1 METHLKVLAILY
13 LVFAGLSVLFGLGI
27 LLLTGVV
34 SGIVGT
40 SGDTGFAI
48 PFIRLGGTAAA
59 VFCFAWA
66 VPGFVVGFGLLGRQP
81 WARILGIVL
90 SALSLMHVPLAP
102 RSASMASG
110 SSSTATPNASSPPA
124 CRHRPRAATCGASQ
138 NTRVSLRRLPGTSSG
153 PTERPAQ
160 RVRLS
165 R

>member
-27 LLLTGVV
+27 LLLTGAV

-59 VFCFAWA
+59 VFCFVWA
-66 VPGFVVGFGLLGRQP
+66 VPGFVVGIGLLGRRP

-90 SALSLMHVPLAP
+90 SALSLMHVPF
-102 RSASMASG
+102 G
-110 SSSTATPNASSPPA
+110 TALGVYGLWILFN
-124 CRHRPRAATCGASQ
+124 RD
-138 NTRVSLRRLPGTSSG
+138 
-153 PTERPAQ
+153 TERLFAA
-160 RVRLS
+160 RA
-165 R
+165 

>member
-1 METHLKVLAILY
+1 VETHLKVLAILY

-27 LLLTGVV
+27 LLLTGAV

-66 VPGFVVGFGLLGRQP
+66 VPGFVVGFGLLGRRP

-90 SALSLMHVPLAP
+90 SALSLMHVPF
-102 RSASMASG
+102 G
-110 SSSTATPNASSPPA
+110 TALGVYGLWILFN
-124 CRHRPRAATCGASQ
+124 RD
-138 NTRVSLRRLPGTSSG
+138 
-153 PTERPAQ
+153 TERLFAA
-160 RVRLS
+160 RA
-165 R
+165 